1 MGSLFALLAI
11 IFISLLV
18 VRIGTHTLVMTV
30 MVCGSEE
37 AVDKMAH
44 PEQ

>member
-18 VRIGTHTLVMTV
+18 VLIGTNALVMTD
-30 MVCGSEE
+30 MS
-37 AVDKMAH
+37 AR
-44 PEQ
+44 Q